1 MDNIT
6 LVVIRQELCEIIRE
20 LAVGRDIAET
30 VVRLSAMVTDMAD
43 DIPGQDWL
51 LRIRGRVQV
60 LTVYWWWRPSTLY
73 GYLNMRS
80 RPFEIFRLMLVTD
93 VGRFV
98 VDPDWDGYL
107 YDWVCSLVPRVQFY
121 RQHVLLVVTQR
132 I

>member
-1 MDNIT
+1 MDNVT
-6 LVVIRQELCEIIRE
+6 LVVIRQELREIVRE

-30 VVRLSAMVTDMAD
+30 VVRLSAMVTDMED
-43 DIPGQDWL
+43 DIPGQNWL

-73 GYLNMRS
+73 GYLNMRL

-98 VDPDWDGYL
+98 VDPDWDGFL
-107 YDWVCSLVPRVQFY
+107 YDWVYSLVPSVQFY
-121 RQHVLLVVTQR
+121 QQHVLLVVTR
-132 I
+132 RN